1 MQCPDCGT
9 NIIHR
14 TSINGIYRCEN
25 GHTFSS
31 ISLTTGRSTTTGCSR
46 KRFLSHGGCGLGV
59 NLRRSKKGLKKSRSI
74 FKQRRKYK

>member
-1 MQCPDCGT
+1 MQCPKCGT

-31 ISLTTGRSTTTGCSR
+31 ISLTTGRTR
-46 KRFLSHGGCGLGV
+46 KRWCGLGV
-59 NLRRSKKGLKKSRSI
+59 NLRRGKKGLKKSRSI